1 MKKIFN
7 VPSIDIVLLDADI
20 ITTSSTPGVPE
31 PGGIENRD
39 GHNETPDW

>member
-7 VPSIDIVLLDADI
+7 VPEIEIVPLDVEI
-20 ITTSSTPGVPE
+20 ITTSTL
-31 PGGIENRD
+31 GGIENRD